1 VARAAPA
8 WAAAGC
14 SEVATRLGRLDWLA
28 RFDALVVTAA
38 IWFLAKLLRYAFP
51 PLFEPLRAT
60 YGVSNAAVG
69 GAFTGFMLVYAAMQ
83 FPSGVFADRVG
94 SVRVIVAG
102 VLVAAL
108 GAIALV
114 VESSFPALVGAM
126 LVIGAGT
133 GAHKTVAVRLLSRV
147 YPARTGRAI
156 GALDTFG
163 TFGGVVAPIAVV
175 AFAVTTGWRGF
186 FLAAGLVGVALAWLF
201 VRWVP
206 RRVPEDR
213 SVDEEGASSAG
224 TREYLA
230 PFRDRRFALFVAVT
244 VAFSFAYNGV
254 VAFLPLYLVELGLS
268 GALASLLYSALFA
281 ASLVQLLTGELSDHV
296 GRLPVLAASV
306 ALGLVGVV
314 LLASSSAPLALGFG
328 VVVFGLG
335 YHGFRPVRAAYL
347 VAILPESVVGGSLGS
362 VRTIHMVAGA
372 LAPAAVG
379 LLADLSGFR
388 VAFGT
393 LAGSVGLSLACTVVL
408 VLDHRRAGQ

>member
-1 VARAAPA
+1 VTN
-8 WAAAGC
+8 
-14 SEVATRLGRLDWLA
+14 VQFDWLV

-69 GAFTGFMLVYAAMQ
+69 SAFTGFMLVYAAMQ
-83 FPSGVFADRVG
+83 FPSGVLADRVG
-94 SVRVIVAG
+94 SVRVIVTG

-175 AFAVTTGWRGF
+175 AFAATTGWRGF
-186 FLAAGLVGVALAWLF
+186 FLAAGLAAVALAWLF

-213 SVDEEGASSAG
+213 STDEGSSSVG

-347 VAILPESVVGGSLGS
+347 VAIIPESVFGGSLGS
-362 VRTIHMVAGA
+362 VRTIHMAAGA

>member
-1 VARAAPA
+1 M
-8 WAAAGC
+8 
-14 SEVATRLGRLDWLA
+14 ATRLGRLV

-60 YGVSNAAVG
+60 YGVSNAVVG
-69 GAFTGFMLVYAAMQ
+69 SAFTGFMLVYAAMQ
-83 FPSGVFADRVG
+83 FPSGVLADRFG

-102 VLVAAL
+102 ALVAAL
-108 GAIALV
+108 GAIVLI
-114 VESSFPALVGAM
+114 VESSFLVLVSAM

-133 GAHKTVAVRLLSRV
+133 GAHKTVAVRLLSGI
-147 YPARTGRAI
+147 YPSRTGRAL

-163 TFGGVVAPIAVV
+163 TFGGVVAPVAVV
-175 AFAVTTGWRGF
+175 AFAATTGWRGF
-186 FLAAGLVGVALAWLF
+186 FLVAGLAGVALAWLF

-213 SVDEEGASSAG
+213 AIVDEGSSSVG

-230 PFRDRRFALFVAVT
+230 PFGDRRFALFVVVT

-254 VAFLPLYLVELGLS
+254 VAFLPLYLVEEAGLS

-281 ASLVQLLTGELSDHV
+281 ASLVQLATGELSDRI

-306 ALGLVGVV
+306 VLGLVGVV
-314 LLASSSAPLALGFG
+314 LLASSSAPLALGIG

-335 YHGFRPVRAAYL
+335 YHGFRPVRGAYL
-347 VAILPESVVGGSLGS
+347 VAIIPASVVGGTLGS
-362 VRTIHMVAGA
+362 VRTVHMAAGA
-372 LAPAAVG
+372 LAPAVVG
-379 LLADLSGFR
+379 LLADVVGFR

-393 LAGSVGLSLACTVVL
+393 LAGSVGLSLVCTAALFGVGGGA
-408 VLDHRRAGQ
+408 DR